1 MLKLPFISHCPC
13 TCFECLY
20 YVYMNVFLEN
30 ADLLS
35 ELLLC
40 CYSLVSHCACSVI
53 MFGSVYPL
61 RMYLMCFDAIT
72 LIFGNE

>member
-1 MLKLPFISHCPC
+1 
-13 TCFECLY
+13 
-20 YVYMNVFLEN
+20 MNVFLEN

-53 MFGSVYPL
+53 LFGSVYPL

-72 LIFGNE
+72 LIFGNK